1 MTRAKLFRRLGVGVV
16 AFVLVVGIIVVLVG
30 SSYVRRSLP
39 QTSGQIAVPGLS
51 GKVTVLRDAR
61 GVPQIY
67 GDSATDIAR
76 AEGYVH
82 AQDRFFEMDLRRHI
96 TSGRL
101 SELVGK
107 DGLETDKVVRT
118 MGWRQVAEAELPTL
132 KPETRQYLQ
141 AYADGVNA
149 YLHGRDPSQV
159 SLEYLAL
166 GVSLPKYTI
175 EDWTP
180 ADSLAWLVAMA
191 WDLRGDYTDELAR
204 ARLAGRMPL
213 SQIDQIYP
221 TYPYDTNAPILS
233 TKDWQPGATFS
244 PDGSATRPTSRS
256 ASASGSA
263 RGPAAS
269 AELTSSAADRAYAAV
284 TDALAAVP
292 QLVGQGDGIGSN
304 AWAVAGSRTTT
315 GRPLLANDPH
325 LGVGMPGIWY
335 QVGLHCR
342 TVSST
347 CPLDVAGFSFSGVP
361 GVVIGHNQSIAWGFT
376 NLGPDVTDFYL
387 ERVVGDT
394 YQRDGQWLPLQSRQ
408 ETIKVAGGADQV
420 ITVRSTVHGPLL
432 SDVIDPVQQA
442 GLSAPT
448 ADKEAAGQQ
457 YAVSLAWTGLIP
469 NKTADALFAIDT
481 ATDFASFRAAAQQF
495 AVPAQ
500 NLVYADTAGHIGY
513 QAPGLIPIR
522 TPALPDT
529 PPGYWPA
536 PGWDSSYDWRGFV
549 PFSQLPWT
557 LDPPEGEIVTANQAV
572 TQSRTP
578 FLTSEWA
585 YGFRAQRIRDRLGA
599 LDKVSPADMASIQMD
614 THNQAASEL
623 VTALLAVQLKDDDG
637 SGNAAF
643 TREAQDLLRGW
654 DGAQPL
660 GDSRSSAAAAYFNAV
675 WSRLLSLLFDDEL
688 PADLQAT
695 GGDRW
700 MEAVVVLLK
709 NPKSPWWDN
718 KSTAD
723 VTEGRDEILRQ
734 ALVAAR
740 LDLTEQLGKDPADW
754 QWGRLHQLTLRHQVL
769 GGDTPGG
776 VVGSVLHWAF
786 NRGPFQ
792 MPGGSAIVD
801 ANGWDASQGYE
812 VDWAPSMRMVV
823 NLADLDASTWVNQT
837 GASGHAFDAHYDDQI
852 GAWIHGTQFP
862 WPFSQAAVQ
871 SATKDTL
878 TLVPTAGG

>member
-1 MTRAKLFRRLGVGVV
+1 MGLV
-16 AFVLVVGIIVVLVG
+16 AFVVVAVLLVVVVG
-30 SSYVRRSLP
+30 NSYVRRSFP
-39 QTSGQIAVPGLS
+39 QTTGRLTVAGLS
-51 GKVTVLRDAR
+51 GPVTVLRDAR

-67 GDSATDIAR
+67 GDSVTDIAR
-76 AEGYVH
+76 AEGFVH
-82 AQDRFFEMDLRRHI
+82 AQDRFFEMDLRRHV

-101 SELVGK
+101 AELVGT
-107 DGLETDKVVRT
+107 DGLETDKVIRT

-149 YLHGRDPSQV
+149 YLHGRDSAQV
-159 SLEYLAL
+159 SLEYVAL
-166 GVSLPKYTI
+166 GVSLPNYTI

-180 ADSLAWLVAMA
+180 VDSLTWLVAMA
-191 WDLRGDYTDELAR
+191 WDLRSDYTDELAR

-213 SQIDQIYP
+213 SQIAQVYP
-221 TYPYDTNAPILS
+221 PYPFDINAPILS
-233 TKDWQPGATFS
+233 PKDWQPGASGAVSGTA
-244 PDGSATRPTSRS
+244 PRRTSAAVLTPPPRS
-256 ASASGSA
+256 GWAQSAIA
-263 RGPAAS
+263 PAAPS
-269 AELTSSAADRAYAAV
+269 PAALTSPAADTAYAAV

-292 QLVGQGDGIGSN
+292 QLVGRGDGIGSN

-325 LGVGMPGIWY
+325 LGVSMPGIWY

-342 TVSST
+342 SVSSA

-376 NLGPDVTDFYL
+376 NLGPDVSDFYL
-387 ERVVGDT
+387 ERVVSGT
-394 YQRDGQWLPLQSRQ
+394 YQRDGGWVPLQSRQ
-408 ETIKVAGGADQV
+408 ETIKVAGGTDQV

-432 SDVIDPVQQA
+432 SDVLDPVQQA
-442 GLSAPT
+442 GASAPT
-448 ADKEAAGQQ
+448 ANRQDGGQQ

-481 ATDFASFRAAAQQF
+481 ATDFTTFRAAAQQF

-522 TPALPDT
+522 IPALPGT

-536 PGWDSSYDWRGFV
+536 PGWDSRYDWRGFV
-549 PFSQLPWT
+549 PFAQLPWT
-557 LDPPEGEIVTANQAV
+557 YDPPEGEIVTANQAV
-572 TQSRTP
+572 TASTRP
-578 FLTSEWA
+578 FLTSEWD
-585 YGFRAQRIRDRLGA
+585 YGFRAQRIRDRLAA

-614 THNQAASEL
+614 THNQAAADL
-623 VTALLAVQLKDDDG
+623 VRALLAVRLTGQDG
-637 SGNAAF
+637 SGDAVFA
-643 TREAQDLLRGW
+643 REAQDLLRGW
-654 DGAQPL
+654 NGANPV
-660 GDSRSSAAAAYFNAV
+660 GDSRSAAAAAYFNAV

-688 PADLQAT
+688 PADLQAN

-700 MEAVVVLLK
+700 MQAVVVLLK
-709 NPKSPWWDN
+709 SPKSPWWDN

-723 VTEGRDEILRQ
+723 VTEGKDEILRQ
-734 ALVAAR
+734 ALVGAR
-740 LDLTEQLGKDPADW
+740 LDLTKQLGKDPADW
-754 QWGRLHQLTLRHQVL
+754 QWGRLHELTLRHQVL
-769 GGDTPGG
+769 GGDAPGG
-776 VVGSVLHWAF
+776 VVGSLLHRVF
-786 NRGPFQ
+786 NRGPYQ

-812 VDWAPSMRMVV
+812 VNWAPSMRMVV
-823 NLADLDASTWVNQT
+823 DLSRLDGSTWVNQT

-852 GAWIHGTQFP
+852 GAWITGTQFA
-862 WPFSQAAVQ
+862 WPFSRDAVQ
-871 SATKDTL
+871 RATQDTL
-878 TLVPTAGG
+878 TLVPGLRSG